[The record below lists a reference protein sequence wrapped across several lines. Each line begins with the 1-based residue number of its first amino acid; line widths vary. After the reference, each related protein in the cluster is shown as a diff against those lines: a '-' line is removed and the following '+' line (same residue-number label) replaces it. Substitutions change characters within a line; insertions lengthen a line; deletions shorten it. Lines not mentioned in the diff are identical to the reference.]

1 MLDTFTP
8 QSSPSSLL
16 ILESRNSRFQKKI
29 RNSGK
34 IQKSG
39 ISENLI
45 KRRTSYSTSNGWLRQ
60 TAFQTNRQIN
70 ALRNKETKKKQC
82 FICTYKISMLR
93 SLFVSDSS
101 KPRNLKGGIG
111 SLFDLCVTLWPFW
124 QSCMEVSYCTFG
136 FGAIILA
143 RFAQVIIAAR
153 LPHDNLI
160 VCVVK
165 VHARKATHASQNCR
179 LSYEKIQG
187 DNNSAPWGIPL
198 LPTGGSSPAL
208 RTKYCIS
215 RNFRGKIFSRIW
227 LKQTFR
233 EFLFSRL
240 SKGSCKLA

>member
-8 QSSPSSLL
+8 QSSPSFLL

-29 RNSGK
+29 RNSRK

-45 KRRTSYSTSNGWLRQ
+45 KHRTSYSTSNGWLRQ

-70 ALRNKETKKKQC
+70 ALKNKETKKKQW

-93 SLFVSDSS
+93 SFFVSDSS

-111 SLFDLCVTLWPFW
+111 SLFDLCVMLWPLW

-143 RFAQVIIAAR
+143 RFAQLIIAAC
-153 LPHDNLI
+153 LPCDNLNKCMCG
-160 VCVVK
+160 V
-165 VHARKATHASQNCR
+165 RKGNIRFTKLLGG
-179 LSYEKIQG
+179 LSYEKM
-187 DNNSAPWGIPL
+187 
-198 LPTGGSSPAL
+198 
-208 RTKYCIS
+208 
-215 RNFRGKIFSRIW
+215 RG
-227 LKQTFR
+227 
-233 EFLFSRL
+233 
-240 SKGSCKLA
+240 